1 MKDIYHIIIYENLLF
16 NMNTNVKKVIIKL
29 YDNGLLKISL
39 LKDSSILSFNT
50 KQQAKNG
57 IEILKDLNLKI
68 DDTGNDNIIE
78 YADWY

>member
-1 MKDIYHIIIYENLLF
+1 
-16 NMNTNVKKVIIKL
+16 MNINVKNVIIKL